1 MDLFGTI
8 LPILAVIAV
17 VGVLYKMTFGSSK
30 TNCCSGRGGIQPLT
44 GAGPK
49 PGQKL
54 SNIRAARPRVRPT
67 SRRMR
72 TGGTAYMLR
81 RDEYATDLLFFIAL
95 DAALGY
101 DEIHYGLVDFVDS
114 PFLNDEF
121 DYSGSDFEDYSETE
135 TELPVVVVESDY
147 LSATEEPEA
156 ASFEEL
162 NTTTE
167 DDTTKY
173 GGGDDSSDFGGSDDS
188 GGDDW

>member
-1 MDLFGTI
+1 MSVFQFALVIIAMVFI
-8 LPILAVIAV
+8 AAVVIASL
-17 VGVLYKMTFGSSK
+17 GK
-30 TNCCSGRGGIQPLT
+30 NNDRGGAQPST

-49 PGQKL
+49 PRQKL
-54 SNIRAARPRVRPT
+54 SNIRAARPLVRPT

-72 TGGTAYMLR
+72 TGGTACMLR
-81 RDEYATDLLFFIAL
+81 RNEYATDLLFFIAL

-101 DEIHYGLVDFVDS
+101 DEMHYGTVDFMDS

-135 TELPVVVVESDY
+135 TELPVVVESDY
-147 LSATEEPEA
+147 LSAVEEPEA
-156 ASFEEL
+156 TSFEEL
-162 NTTTE
+162 DIATE

-173 GGGDDSSDFGGSDDS
+173 DSWGGGDDSSDFGGSDDS

>member
-1 MDLFGTI
+1 MDIIIAIICLG
-8 LPILAVIAV
+8 VIFFV
-17 VGVLYKMTFGSSK
+17 YEIITSRKRNRNT
-30 TNCCSGRGGIQPLT
+30 GGAQPLT
-44 GAGPK
+44 GAGLK
-49 PGQKL
+49 PRQKL

-101 DEIHYGLVDFVDS
+101 DEMYYGTVDFIDS
-114 PFLNDEF
+114 PFMNDEF
-121 DYSGSDFEDYSETE
+121 DYSGSDFEDYAVAETE
-135 TELPVVVVESDY
+135 MPAAVESDY
-147 LSATEEPEA
+147 LSPEEPEA
-156 ASFEEL
+156 TSFEEL

-167 DDTTKY
+167 DDTVKY
-173 GGGDDSSDFGGSDDS
+173 DSWGGGDDSSDFGGGDTDF

>member
-1 MDLFGTI
+1 MGVFQFVLI
-8 LPILAVIAV
+8 VIAMIFIAAV
-17 VGVLYKMTFGSSK
+17 MIVLLGK
-30 TNCCSGRGGIQPLT
+30 NNDRGGAQPST

-49 PGQKL
+49 PRQKL

-81 RDEYATDLLFFIAL
+81 RDDYATDLLFFIAL

-101 DEIHYGLVDFVDS
+101 DEMHYGTVDFMDS

-121 DYSGSDFEDYSETE
+121 DYSGSDFEDYSETDDQSYYEESVVEAPE
-135 TELPVVVVESDY
+135 TETFEDLSSSD
-147 LSATEEPEA
+147 
-156 ASFEEL
+156 
-162 NTTTE
+162 
-167 DDTTKY
+167 DDTFKT
-173 GGGDDSSDFGGSDDS
+173 SWGGSDAGNSDWGGSDDYDS

>member
-1 MDLFGTI
+1 MSVMDIVIFAFFLMIIFGVYRMLT
-8 LPILAVIAV
+8 
-17 VGVLYKMTFGSSK
+17 SSSRNAN
-30 TNCCSGRGGIQPLT
+30 TGGAQPST
-44 GAGPK
+44 GAGLK
-49 PGQKL
+49 PRQKL

-72 TGGTAYMLR
+72 TGGTACMLR
-81 RDEYATDLLFFIAL
+81 RNEYATDLLFFIAL

-101 DEIHYGLVDFVDS
+101 DEMHYGTVDFMDS

-135 TELPVVVVESDY
+135 TELPVVVESDY
-147 LSATEEPEA
+147 LSPEEPEA
-156 ASFEEL
+156 TTFEEL
-162 NTTTE
+162 DTTTE

-173 GGGDDSSDFGGSDDS
+173 DSWGGGDDSSDFGGSDDFG

>member
-17 VGVLYKMTFGSSK
+17 VGVLYKIVFGSSK
-30 TNCCSGRGGIQPLT
+30 TDCCSGGGTQPLT

-72 TGGTAYMLR
+72 TGGTACMLR

-135 TELPVVVVESDY
+135 TELPVVVESDY
-147 LSATEEPEA
+147 LSAVEEPEA

-173 GGGDDSSDFGGSDDS
+173 GGGDDSSDFGGSDYDS